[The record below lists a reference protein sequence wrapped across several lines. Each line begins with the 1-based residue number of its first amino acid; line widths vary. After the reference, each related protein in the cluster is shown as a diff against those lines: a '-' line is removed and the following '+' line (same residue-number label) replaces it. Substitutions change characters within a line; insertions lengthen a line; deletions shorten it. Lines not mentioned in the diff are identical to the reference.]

1 MSSQRCCASEVPMES
16 IRWSKFNTQRKIES
30 MADRRTCQSSNRS
43 RAVGLLLLDT
53 HCWMHPRMA
62 MSQQLPFGSV
72 LAIER
77 LFSARTFEAVV
88 TVSSAAATSTTF
100 RDDDATDLVVMLAR
114 CTDPFEGHL

>member
-1 MSSQRCCASEVPMES
+1 M
-16 IRWSKFNTQRKIES
+16 
-30 MADRRTCQSSNRS
+30 
-43 RAVGLLLLDT
+43 LLST
-53 HCWMHPRMA
+53 HSWMHPRMA

-100 RDDDATDLVVMLAR
+100 RDDDDPDLVVMLAR